1 MPRHIQ
7 PTIYL
12 ERINKR
18 RRRSKPETLN
28 PKPLMP
34 RHIQPTIYLA
44 NRIGV
49 QKIVS
54 TVENALIRGDVVENA
69 LIKGGVVESTDG
81 SRTVTV
87 EVFDPT
93 EPYTL
98 NPKPSRER
106 DVYPCSKKKQG
117 GGPFSSL

>member
-1 MPRHIQ
+1 
-7 PTIYL
+7 
-12 ERINKR
+12 
-18 RRRSKPETLN
+18 
-28 PKPLMP
+28 MP

-69 LIKGGVVESTDG
+69 LIRGGVVESTDG

-93 EPYTL
+93 EP
-98 NPKPSRER
+98 
-106 DVYPCSKKKQG
+106 
-117 GGPFSSL
+117 